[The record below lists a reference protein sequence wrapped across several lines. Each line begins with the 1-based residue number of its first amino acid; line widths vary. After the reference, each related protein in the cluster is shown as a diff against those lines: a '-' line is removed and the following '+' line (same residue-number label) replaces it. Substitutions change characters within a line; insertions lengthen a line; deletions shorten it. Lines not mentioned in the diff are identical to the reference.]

1 MSIALPDDLA
11 DALQPLFDVLPP
23 DEAMTRLVVTEPG
36 PDDALEAVED
46 LIQEHDWHARQA
58 LCAGLYLYI
67 DQLERSHRLSQQMED
82 DATGCYWHGIMHRR
96 EGDFGNSQYWFR
108 RAGKHPAM
116 AQVGDDYNG
125 FELARQVES
134 ATRAG
139 QGAAAALDALIDL
152 HRREW
157 AALMAWC
164 WKHGR

>member
-11 DALQPLFDVLPP
+11 DALQPLFDVLPFGEAMTQLVVTQPGP
-23 DEAMTRLVVTEPG
+23 DEAL
-36 PDDALEAVED
+36 AAVED
-46 LIQEHDWHARQA
+46 LIQAHDWHARQA
-58 LCAGLYLYI
+58 LCAGLYLYV

-116 AQVGDDYNG
+116 AQVGAGYDG
-125 FELARQVES
+125 SKLARQVES
-134 ATRAG
+134 ALA
-139 QGAAAALDALIDL
+139 QGGSELDPLIDL